1 MKNYLLLANSALGAN
16 ATVASPLNQ
25 NAPLNQN
32 TQGLFDFNKMALFDY
47 DLDDMIE
54 YAALSSLFANA
65 GAANAGVANNPPFDN
80 QLFANN
86 GANIFSQISAL
97 YNADFSQLQTNS
109 AQSPLNQSAQGLFG
123 FNKMALF
130 DYDLDDMIEN
140 AALSSLFANNAN
152 TQLFSTNALNN
163 AFMMEAYEDFYD
175 DMKDY
180 YKIGLL
186 NKQAAQG
193 GMQGLFFID
202 D

>member
-32 TQGLFDFNKMALFDY
+32 TQGLFGFNKMALFDY

-54 YAALSSLFANA
+54 YAALSSLFANNN
-65 GAANAGVANNPPFDN
+65 AANAGFANPLFDN

-130 DYDLDDMIEN
+130 DYDLDDMIEY
-140 AALSSLFANNAN
+140 AALNSLFANNAN

-186 NKQAAQG
+186 NKQATQG

>member
-1 MKNYLLLANSALGAN
+1 
-16 ATVASPLNQ
+16 
-25 NAPLNQN
+25 
-32 TQGLFDFNKMALFDY
+32 MALFDY

-65 GAANAGVANNPPFDN
+65 GAANAGFANPLFGN

-86 GANIFSQISAL
+86 GANIFSQISTL

-130 DYDLDDMIEN
+130 DYDLDDMIEY
-140 AALSSLFANNAN
+140 AALNSLFANNAN

>member
-1 MKNYLLLANSALGAN
+1 
-16 ATVASPLNQ
+16 
-25 NAPLNQN
+25 
-32 TQGLFDFNKMALFDY
+32 MALFDY

-65 GAANAGVANNPPFDN
+65 GAANAGFANPLFGN

-109 AQSPLNQSAQGLFG
+109 AQSPLNQNAQGLFG

-130 DYDLDDMIEN
+130 DYDLDDMIEY
-140 AALSSLFANNAN
+140 AALNSLFANNAN

-186 NKQAAQG
+186 NKQATQG

>member
-1 MKNYLLLANSALGAN
+1 MKNHLLLANSALGAN

-32 TQGLFDFNKMALFDY
+32 TQGLFGFNKMALFDY

-65 GAANAGVANNPPFDN
+65 GAANAGVANNQPFDN

-86 GANIFSQISAL
+86 GTNIFSQISAL

-109 AQSPLNQSAQGLFG
+109 AQSPLNQNAQGLFG

-130 DYDLDDMIEN
+130 DYDDMMEY
-140 AALSSLFANNAN
+140 AAFNSLFANNAN
-152 TQLFSTNALNN
+152 TQLFPTNALNN

>member
-25 NAPLNQN
+25 NAPLNQ
-32 TQGLFDFNKMALFDY
+32 
-47 DLDDMIE
+47 
-54 YAALSSLFANA
+54 
-65 GAANAGVANNPPFDN
+65 
-80 QLFANN
+80 
-86 GANIFSQISAL
+86 
-97 YNADFSQLQTNS
+97 
-109 AQSPLNQSAQGLFG
+109 SAQGLFG

-130 DYDLDDMIEN
+130 DYDLDDMIEY
-140 AALSSLFANNAN
+140 AALNSLFANNAN
-152 TQLFSTNALNN
+152 TQLFPTNALNN

-186 NKQAAQG
+186 NKQATQG

>member
-25 NAPLNQN
+25 NAPLTQN
-32 TQGLFDFNKMALFDY
+32 AQGLFDFNKMALFDY

-54 YAALSSLFANA
+54 YAALNSLFANA
-65 GAANAGVANNPPFDN
+65 GSANAGVANNQPFGN

-86 GANIFSQISAL
+86 GTNIFSQISAL

-109 AQSPLNQSAQGLFG
+109 AQSPLNQNAQGLFG

-186 NKQAAQG
+186 SKQATQD
-193 GMQGLFFID
+193 GMQGLSFID

>member
-1 MKNYLLLANSALGAN
+1 MKNHLLLANSALGAN

-25 NAPLNQN
+25 NAPLNQSA
-32 TQGLFDFNKMALFDY
+32 QGLFGFNKMALFDY

-54 YAALSSLFANA
+54 YAALNSLFANA
-65 GAANAGVANNPPFDN
+65 GAANAGVANNPPFGN
-80 QLFANN
+80 QLFADN

-109 AQSPLNQSAQGLFG
+109 AQSPLNQNAQGLFG

-140 AALSSLFANNAN
+140 AALNSLFANNAN

>member
-1 MKNYLLLANSALGAN
+1 
-16 ATVASPLNQ
+16 
-25 NAPLNQN
+25 
-32 TQGLFDFNKMALFDY
+32 
-47 DLDDMIE
+47 
-54 YAALSSLFANA
+54 
-65 GAANAGVANNPPFDN
+65 
-80 QLFANN
+80 
-86 GANIFSQISAL
+86 
-97 YNADFSQLQTNS
+97 
-109 AQSPLNQSAQGLFG
+109 
-123 FNKMALF
+123 MALF

-202 D
+202 DWCLFTSGFFARIYLDAARIIYAPTPYTYKYLVSVWICKAPFFLELLFLPLPQASLY

>member
-1 MKNYLLLANSALGAN
+1 
-16 ATVASPLNQ
+16 
-25 NAPLNQN
+25 
-32 TQGLFDFNKMALFDY
+32 MALFDY

-54 YAALSSLFANA
+54 YAALSSLFANNN
-65 GAANAGVANNPPFDN
+65 AANAGFANPLFGN

-109 AQSPLNQSAQGLFG
+109 AQSPLNQNAQGLFG

-130 DYDLDDMIEN
+130 DYDLDDMIEY
-140 AALSSLFANNAN
+140 AALNSLFANNAN

>member
-32 TQGLFDFNKMALFDY
+32 TQGLFGFNKMALFDY

-54 YAALSSLFANA
+54 YAAISSLFANA
-65 GAANAGVANNPPFDN
+65 GAANAGVANPLFDN

-86 GANIFSQISAL
+86 GANILPQMPTF
-97 YNADFSQLQTNS
+97 NADFLQANN

-130 DYDLDDMIEN
+130 DYDDMMEY
-140 AALSSLFANNAN
+140 AAFNSLFANNAN
-152 TQLFSTNALNN
+152 TQLFPTNALNN

-193 GMQGLFFID
+193 DMQGLFFID

>member
-1 MKNYLLLANSALGAN
+1 MKNHLLLANNALDAN

-25 NAPLNQN
+25 NA
-32 TQGLFDFNKMALFDY
+32 QGLFGFNKMALFDY

-54 YAALSSLFANA
+54 YAALNSLFANA
-65 GAANAGVANNPPFDN
+65 GAANAGFANPLFGN

-109 AQSPLNQSAQGLFG
+109 AQSPLNQNAQGLFG

-186 NKQAAQG
+186 NKQDAQG

>member
-25 NAPLNQN
+25 NVPLNQN
-32 TQGLFDFNKMALFDY
+32 AQGLFGFNKMALFDY

-65 GAANAGVANNPPFDN
+65 GAANAGVANPPFGN

-109 AQSPLNQSAQGLFG
+109 AQSPLNQNAQGLFG

-130 DYDLDDMIEN
+130 DYDLDDMIEY
-140 AALSSLFANNAN
+140 AALNSLFANNAN

-186 NKQAAQG
+186 NKQATQG

>member
-32 TQGLFDFNKMALFDY
+32 VQGLFGFNKMALFDY

-54 YAALSSLFANA
+54 YAALSSLFANNN
-65 GAANAGVANNPPFDN
+65 AANAGFANPLFGN

-86 GANIFSQISAL
+86 GTNIFSQISAL

-109 AQSPLNQSAQGLFG
+109 AQSPLNQNAQGLFS

-130 DYDLDDMIEN
+130 DYDLDDMIEY

-186 NKQAAQG
+186 NKQATQG
-193 GMQGLFFID
+193 DMQGLFFID